1 MVDFFLKRKIKELR
15 RQHKRNK
22 RFMNYTDLQRVCI
35 LFDMADYEYIAPL
48 VDKLI
53 ADGKDVMA
61 WTYAARG
68 IAFSDYPSCYHVITD
83 RDLTFCYFPK
93 KYLMNR
99 YLGFPADL
107 LIDLCYIPH
116 ALNEYFVAS
125 SPALYRLGLKT
136 ADPLW
141 YDMIVDIRGQEK
153 EEMEKN
159 AADVLFYLKN
169 LRVK

>member
-1 MVDFFLKRKIKELR
+1 MVDFFLKRKIKQLR
-15 RQHKRNK
+15 RQHSRNK
-22 RFMNYTDLQRVCI
+22 RFMNYADLRRICI
-35 LFDMADYEYIAPL
+35 LFDVADYEHIVPL
-48 VDKLI
+48 VDELL
-53 ADGKDVMA
+53 ADGKDVIA

-68 IAFSDYPSCYHVITD
+68 VIAKDYPAYYNVISD

-99 YLGFPADL
+99 YLGYPADL
-107 LIDLCYIPH
+107 LIDLCYTPH
-116 ALNEYFVAS
+116 ILNEYLVAV

-141 YDMIVDIRGQEK
+141 YDLIVDISGQEK

-159 AADVLFYLKN
+159 AARVLFYLKS